1 MYIDLFLT
9 PDGLL
14 FLRPSNYFIKSIWRG
29 LSVDLLP
36 RLLLLS
42 LVMFFLKNSL
52 QHLKK
57 INEIRYFV
65 PQLGSLAT
73 YPSPPLA
80 IDLSHSVQAV
90 EFRFFP
96 VSKSILICSPLPF
109 GRDLNSM
116 IRFFILFS
124 NFALSNNWGFELN
137 KRERIPRKSSSN
149 LVSYRSS
156 ADTPGSVNGFKEES
170 YMREK
175 RFGQKDSQERCL
187 LWHGDPLFS
196 LCLVGLWLWE
206 KQRQPQGDKNKRA

>member
-1 MYIDLFLT
+1 M
-9 PDGLL
+9 
-14 FLRPSNYFIKSIWRG
+14 
-29 LSVDLLP
+29 
-36 RLLLLS
+36 
-42 LVMFFLKNSL
+42 
-52 QHLKK
+52 
-57 INEIRYFV
+57 

-96 VSKSILICSPLPF
+96 VSQSILICSPLPF

-124 NFALSNNWGFELN
+124 NLALSNNWGFELN
-137 KRERIPRKSSSN
+137 KRERKTFRVRA
-149 LVSYRSS
+149 LQTLSYRSCT
-156 ADTPGSVNGFKEES
+156 DTPGSVNGFKEES

-187 LWHGDPLFS
+187 LRHGDPLFS

-206 KQRQPQGDKNKRA
+206 KQRQPQGDKNKWA